1 MQVSATFTSFATSV
15 ALGLISIASLS
26 SSVSAAPQILAVAST
41 DLPIPINCEKGECSA
56 ELTAICLQEHRA
68 SPQAGH
74 EYYIHGDKK
83 LQLTLTTAKGVE
95 IDLTNLPVTL
105 KTARGHTALRVSLKE
120 LHIRDLDA
128 KALHVSV
135 PVRVTAIPMPK
146 ANDINPQTEADI
158 YLATGPLRGIAH
170 RFVDLNEG
178 RANAARLVNHAINSL
193 PPKGR
198 SEPDTRIAAK
208 SYFAGIVK
216 KSGYSEEAVEL
227 AAKAVDQ
234 CFYETQVGFQ
244 SFRQCLGS
252 SHDRLIG
259 KLNTKYWHSLNTG
272 S

>member
-1 MQVSATFTSFATSV
+1 MQASATFTSFATSV
-15 ALGLISIASLS
+15 ALGLISIGTLTSA
-26 SSVSAAPQILAVAST
+26 VSAAPQILAVAST
-41 DLPIPINCEKGECSA
+41 NLPIPIICEKGECSA

-74 EYYIHGDKK
+74 EYYIHGGKK
-83 LQLTLTTAKGVE
+83 LQLTLTTFKGTK

-105 KTARGHTALRVSLKE
+105 KTARGHTALKVSLKE
-120 LHIRDLDA
+120 RFIRDLDA

-135 PVRVTAIPMPK
+135 PSQITAIPMPK

-178 RANAARLVNHAINSL
+178 RANAARLVNQAINSL
-193 PPKGR
+193 PPRGR
-198 SEPDTRIAAK
+198 SEPDKRIAAK
-208 SYFAGIVK
+208 TYFEGISE
-216 KSGYSEEAVEL
+216 KSGYSKRAVEL
-227 AAKAVDQ
+227 ATKAVDQ

-252 SHDRLIG
+252 SHDRMIG